1 VAFDFQFTGPNGFTG
16 YAIRPLETRVAHSF
30 DRPLRIIIIVIV
42 ISPDGTQAPAMQMA
56 FAYNY
61 LPPADAPDRTM
72 ERRLRIY
79 TTRVRVGST
88 PAHLHA
94 SADSAAIFSLL
105 THKLLRAALDD
116 GIREARLNL
125 QDWLTILYSRY
136 KEHSAVKPA
145 GGQAAARSP
154 PPAPAP
160 PSVNDLEF
168 AQHPNLAI
176 LPKLAF
182 ALMKNDLLHMSTDPD
197 KWSLLQCFYRF
208 VPLHANKL
216 ALACRCLPNAMLAA
230 RCHQTCCRSC
240 STRCSTFTVSRTTC
254 SPPSAI

>member
-1 VAFDFQFTGPNGFTG
+1 MAFDFQFTGPNGFTG

-136 KEHSAVKPA
+136 KEHK
-145 GGQAAARSP
+145 R
-154 PPAPAP
+154 
-160 PSVNDLEF
+160 L
-168 AQHPNLAI
+168 
-176 LPKLAF
+176 
-182 ALMKNDLLHMSTDPD
+182 
-197 KWSLLQCFYRF
+197 
-208 VPLHANKL
+208 L
-216 ALACRCLPNAMLAA
+216 ALLLLLLLLRQSTTSSSRSIRTSPSCRNS
-230 RCHQTCCRSC
+230 RSH
-240 STRCSTFTVSRTTC
+240 
-254 SPPSAI
+254 